1 VGDVVNQPLGVYKL
15 PPGMDGTLV
24 PLAASLQVAHLAPF
38 GATPATAVTVTLN
51 SKPVLTDVVYG
62 ISTGYLPV
70 MAGMDH
76 EVGIVPMG
84 DPGPA
89 LTTTI
94 NLTHATGFAAVAYGG
109 TNNWDLGLMLLEDD
123 PTPPLSGYA
132 KVRIGHL
139 APFSNTITGTLADIR
154 TQTGPLV
161 DPSLDDVP
169 FEAVTGYLD
178 LPADTYDLKVTDADN
193 TMTLIDL
200 FPVPFKDGDIL
211 TVFAVGDGS
220 NQPVGAYA
228 LPLGEPGEMLPLVAQ
243 YLYMPLIFKNA
254 P

>member
-1 VGDVVNQPLGVYKL
+1 
-15 PPGMDGTLV
+15 
-24 PLAASLQVAHLAPF
+24 
-38 GATPATAVTVTLN
+38 
-51 SKPVLTDVVYG
+51 
-62 ISTGYLPV
+62 
-70 MAGMDH
+70 MDH